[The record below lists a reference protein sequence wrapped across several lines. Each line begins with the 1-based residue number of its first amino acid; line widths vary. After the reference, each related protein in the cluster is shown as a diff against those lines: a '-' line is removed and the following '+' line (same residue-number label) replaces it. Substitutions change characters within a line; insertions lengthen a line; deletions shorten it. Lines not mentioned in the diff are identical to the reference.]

1 MIFTQEQTDQAH
13 LRTLRRYAEKQG
25 ITEDQL
31 MDRLQDKGAVSDLC
45 VKLDDIASVDLQKVS
60 RKITA
65 I

>member
-1 MIFTQEQTDQAH
+1 MITQQQIDQAH

-45 VKLDDIASVDLQKVS
+45 VKLDDIASVDLEKAK
-60 RKITA
+60 KITGVM